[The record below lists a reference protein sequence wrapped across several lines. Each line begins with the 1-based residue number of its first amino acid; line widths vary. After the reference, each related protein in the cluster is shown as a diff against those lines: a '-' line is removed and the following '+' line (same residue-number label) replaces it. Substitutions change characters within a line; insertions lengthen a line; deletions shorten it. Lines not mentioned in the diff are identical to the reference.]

1 MSNTNLAIGADIGG
15 THITAALIDLDS
27 KIIVSSSVKRTHVNA
42 GGTVDEIIKA
52 WTDCITEARQ
62 DKEVESICLAIP
74 GPFDYEAGISLI
86 HGQAKYESLYQL
98 NVKDLLAASL
108 SFPVQ
113 SIFLENDAACFLQ
126 GEVFSGAADK
136 YAKQTVIG
144 ITLGTGL
151 GSAVYR
157 MGASKDGDMWRWPFK
172 EGIAEDYICT
182 RWFVKRWKEITGE
195 SVTGVREILE
205 SSSPKKKADQ
215 LFADFNSNLSDFLFD
230 FIAKESPA
238 AIVIG
243 GNIAKAFDWFGSTLT
258 STINAKHPPI
268 KIVQAI
274 LGEEAPLAGAV
285 GSWLQKQKSSPILPD
300 Y

>member
-1 MSNTNLAIGADIGG
+1 
-15 THITAALIDLDS
+15 
-27 KIIVSSSVKRTHVNA
+27 
-42 GGTVDEIIKA
+42 
-52 WTDCITEARQ
+52 
-62 DKEVESICLAIP
+62 
-74 GPFDYEAGISLI
+74 
-86 HGQAKYESLYQL
+86 
-98 NVKDLLAASL
+98 
-108 SFPVQ
+108 
-113 SIFLENDAACFLQ
+113 
-126 GEVFSGAADK
+126 
-136 YAKQTVIG
+136 
-144 ITLGTGL
+144 L